1 MNPVLKTKY
10 FTFQEV
16 LNLYPERAPRFPH
29 DTQLANDWFTKML
42 EDANLEPAVYTLSE
56 FFTDDLINE
65 IINALITIVYY
76 RHDED
81 YFYEVTTSVCEN
93 YQMSQ
98 IDFRKAIKKL
108 MNVLDLTLPKYIP
121 MLQQNEW
128 ASTCPITPNVDE
140 STEESSGDNHATY
153 EGENTSN
160 SNGQNRTNDTPQ
172 DSGDFSDDEHTSNV
186 IDMVNSISNEASSQ
200 NDGDFSSKTKKSNST
215 NIGTLM
221 ARLTEMYDNFK
232 SIILEWS
239 NEFNQ
244 LFLKEEQL

>member
-1 MNPVLKTKY
+1 MKKMFLKNKY

-16 LNLYPERAPRFPH
+16 LALYPARAPRYPH

-42 EDANLEPAVYTLSE
+42 EDADLEPAVYTLSE

-81 YFYEVTTSVCEN
+81 YFYQVTTSICED
-93 YQMSQ
+93 YELDQD
-98 IDFRKAIKKL
+98 DFKKAIKKL

-140 STEESSGDNHATY
+140 TTEESSG
-153 EGENTSN
+153 ENSL
-160 SNGQNRTNDTPQ
+160 SSDGQTRFNDTPQ
-172 DSGDFSDDEHTSNV
+172 ASGNYDDDPHTTTLTDNTSENSGDFASN
-186 IDMVNSISNEASSQ
+186 
-200 NDGDFSSKTKKSNST
+200 TKRTNST

-221 ARLTEMYDNFK
+221 SRLTEMYTNFK

>member
-1 MNPVLKTKY
+1 MNPCLKSKFY
-10 FTFQEV
+10 TFQEV
-16 LNLYPERAPRFPH
+16 LNLYPNDAPRWPH
-29 DTQLANDWFTKML
+29 DTQLASDWFTKML
-42 EDANLEPAVYTLSE
+42 EDASLEPAVYTLSE
-56 FFTDDLINE
+56 FFTDDLINQ

-81 YFYEVTTSVCEN
+81 YFYEVVSPICEEH
-93 YQMSQ
+93 QLSQ
-98 IDFRKAIKKL
+98 NEFRKAIKKL

-140 STEESSGDNHATY
+140 STEETSGDNHL
-153 EGENTSN
+153 ESSGI
-160 SNGQNRTNDTPQ
+160 NRFNDTPQ
-172 DSGDFSDDEHTSNV
+172 NSGVYGDDPHTTN
-186 IDMVNSISNEASSQ
+186 INESTNE
-200 NDGDFSSKTKKSNST
+200 NDGDFSSLNKKSNST

-221 ARLTEMYDNFK
+221 SRLTEMYSNFK

-244 LFLKEEQL
+244 LFFKEEQL

>member
-1 MNPVLKTKY
+1 MNPILKSKY
-10 FTFQEV
+10 YTFQEV
-16 LNLYPERAPRFPH
+16 LELYPARSPRYPH

-42 EDANLEPAVYTLSE
+42 EDAGLEPAVYTLSE
-56 FFTDDLINE
+56 YFTNDLIND

-81 YFYEVTTSVCEN
+81 YFYELVMPACEDSN
-93 YQMSQ
+93 ISQ
-98 IDFRKAIKKL
+98 SDFKKAIKKL

-121 MLQQNEW
+121 MLQQNEY

-140 STEESSGDNHATY
+140 SVEEAS
-153 EGENTSN
+153 GENSLA
-160 SNGQNRTNDTPQ
+160 SDGQTRFNDTPQ
-172 DSGDFSDDEHTSNV
+172 NSGDFDNDPHTSTITDNKSE
-186 IDMVNSISNEASSQ
+186 NS
-200 NDGDFSSKTKKSNST
+200 GDFASNTKRTNST

-221 ARLTEMYDNFK
+221 SRLTEMYANFK

-244 LFLKEEQL
+244 LFYKEEQL